1 METKMIKIEPN
12 WIINVDN
19 IKYIANLDTLTE
31 VNNKDNIIINVD
43 FFNLDNNDKTI
54 NCDIALDDEYKKL
67 LSFVEQF
74 RIYVDSM
81 NIEYESLKNNN
92 DDKYNK
98 ITQLINSIKVSYNF
112 FEAECEAMEN
122 DCSAY
127 VAIIKNE

>member
-74 RIYVDSM
+74 KIYVDSM